1 MYKKNYNST
10 LTMLK
15 TLLLIVL
22 LFAIYHGIKTIFL
35 TRNPTPTDKSPQEK
49 SKQLIRELEKTKT
62 QLTTKENQKMAE
74 EIDRYFRDH
83 YPLIS

>member
-1 MYKKNYNST
+1 
-10 LTMLK
+10 MLK
-15 TLLLIVL
+15 TLLLIIL

-35 TRNPTPTDKSPQEK
+35 TRNPTPIEK

>member
-15 TLLLIVL
+15 TLLLIIL
-22 LFAIYHGIKTIFL
+22 LFAIYHSIKTIFL
-35 TRNPTPTDKSPQEK
+35 TRKSTPSDKSPQEN

-62 QLTTKENQKMAE
+62 QLTTKENQKMTE

-83 YPLIS
+83 YPLIN